1 MLGTVFGVWVT
12 NGGFFD
18 GHQNSYQLDSAFR
31 PSYHF
36 ATEVDWTREDVD
48 LPSGD
53 FRTTL
58 VTTRLNY
65 SFTPQMFLDAL
76 IQYNSTVKEIAS
88 NIRFN
93 FIYKPLSDL
102 FLVYNE
108 RRSTTGEVRDR
119 ALIAKFTYVFDF

>member
-1 MLGTVFGVWVT
+1 
-12 NGGFFD
+12 
-18 GHQNSYQLDSAFR
+18 
-31 PSYHF
+31 
-36 ATEVDWTREDVD
+36 VDWTREDVD

-65 SFTPQMFLDAL
+65 SFTPHMFLDAL

-102 FLVYNE
+102 W
-108 RRSTTGEVRDR
+108 STTSGGVPQGKSGKGR
-119 ALIAKFTYVFDF
+119 

>member
-1 MLGTVFGVWVT
+1 M
-12 NGGFFD
+12 
-18 GHQNSYQLDSAFR
+18 
-31 PSYHF
+31 
-36 ATEVDWTREDVD
+36 DWTREDVD

-58 VTTRLNY
+58 VTTRLNC

-108 RRSTTGEVRDR
+108 RRSTTGEVRER
-119 ALIAKFTYVFDF
+119 ALIAQFTYVFDF

>member
-1 MLGTVFGVWVT
+1 M
-12 NGGFFD
+12 
-18 GHQNSYQLDSAFR
+18 
-31 PSYHF
+31 
-36 ATEVDWTREDVD
+36 DWTREDVD

-65 SFTPQMFLDAL
+65 SFTPHMFLDAL
-76 IQYNSTVKEIAS
+76 IQYNSTVKGIAS

-108 RRSTTGEVRDR
+108 RRSTTGEVRER